1 MSTLQARRGARGL
14 SEGLREDNVKERL
27 RPRWARWQDFV
38 SANTVPV
45 VATLALVWLDTI
57 ALVVIKQ
64 FAAFDPITLIYLLPV
79 VVAATRWGIVSA
91 VIAAVAGAA
100 AADFFFIPPLY
111 TFWIRDPQNVV
122 DLILFLVVALVTGNL
137 AARLKKEAL
146 VIGRREKQIRELHDF
161 SQRLATCLTGRDLIF
176 AIQDYLSKALRH
188 RAALIATQPDRDDQN
203 IAGPEVRR
211 RALELIAAKD
221 RAPSTLVASQDGKAW
236 PLRIISPE
244 ILGYGAIAVELEVR
258 PSEGLAEVAEA
269 Y

>member
-14 SEGLREDNVKERL
+14 SEGLREDNFKERL
-27 RPRWARWQDFV
+27 RPRWAWWQDFLSV
-38 SANTVPV
+38 NAMPV
-45 VATLALVWLDTI
+45 VATLALVWLATI

-137 AARLKKEAL
+137 AARLKKEASL
-146 VIGRREKQIRELHDF
+146 
-161 SQRLATCLTGRDLIF
+161 
-176 AIQDYLSKALRH
+176 
-188 RAALIATQPDRDDQN
+188 
-203 IAGPEVRR
+203 
-211 RALELIAAKD
+211 
-221 RAPSTLVASQDGKAW
+221 
-236 PLRIISPE
+236 
-244 ILGYGAIAVELEVR
+244 
-258 PSEGLAEVAEA
+258 
-269 Y
+269 